1 MENYPGN
8 SKKQREPVTP
18 EPKKLERIVTGQVVR
33 KKPSIGKRFM
43 ETFVGGDA
51 KSAWGFVA
59 YDVLIPAAKDMVAE
73 AFSQGV
79 ERILF
84 GESVRG
90 GSRTRGYGGP
100 TRVSYDKIR
109 TSGSRYAPEPPR
121 QLSRRNRSVHNF
133 EEIILE
139 TRAEAEGVIDQLFLL
154 CEKYNQATVADLYEL
169 VGVTAEYTDRNYG
182 WTDLRGAGATRVRN
196 GYLID
201 IPRPELLD

>member
-8 SKKQREPVTP
+8 SKNKREPVTP
-18 EPKKLERIVTGQVVR
+18 EPKKLERVVTGGVIR
-33 KKPSIGKRFM
+33 KKPSLGKRFM

-51 KSAWGFVA
+51 KGVWLYVA
-59 YDVLIPAAKDMVAE
+59 YDVLIPAAKDMVSDAV
-73 AFSQGV
+73 SQGI
-79 ERILF
+79 ERMLF

-90 GSRTRGYGGP
+90 GSRSRQGYGYNP
-100 TRVSYDKIR
+100 TRVAYNKI
-109 TSGSRYAPEPPR
+109 SSNRYAPEPGR
-121 QLSRRNRSVHNF
+121 QISRRGRASHNF

-139 TRAEAEGVIDQLFLL
+139 TRAEAEGVIDQLFTLT
-154 CEKYNQATVADLYEL
+154 EKYGRATVADLYEL
-169 VGVTAEYTDRNYG
+169 VGVTGEYTDNKYG